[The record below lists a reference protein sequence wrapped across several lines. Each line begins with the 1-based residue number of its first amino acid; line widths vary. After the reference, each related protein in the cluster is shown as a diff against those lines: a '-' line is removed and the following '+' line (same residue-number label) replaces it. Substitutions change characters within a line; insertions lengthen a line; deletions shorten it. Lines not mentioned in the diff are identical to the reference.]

1 MLFLTKKIW
10 KNNIYVKSPKTYFLK
25 AILGPP
31 NTPIDSKII
40 TYIINI
46 NYLKIKGISSFGGVK
61 KWSWRW
67 KGKS

>member
-46 NYLKIKGISSFGGVK
+46 NY
-61 KWSWRW
+61 
-67 KGKS
+67 